1 MTDKDVKPWELTRDR
16 LALIGFVIST
26 TATAFLLTIYLHRQG
41 NPPAR
46 GRAMLGPGGI
56 VGYIVYRAIKA
67 TGNRN
72 EQPEQID

>member
-26 TATAFLLTIYLHRQG
+26 TATAILLAIYLHRQG

-46 GRAMLGPGGI
+46 GRALLGPGAV
-56 VGYIVYRAIKA
+56 VGYVVYKAIKA
-67 TGNRN
+67 TKDST
-72 EQPEQID
+72 EQPD